1 MAEERK
7 APKLRFP
14 SFTDPWEQRKFSKV
28 FDGLQNNT
36 LSRVELNYESGSV
49 KNVHY
54 GDVLIKFGDYIDA
67 SETELPYISDDT
79 KVDKFKNSFLQD
91 GDIIIADTAEDD
103 TVGKCTEIQGSE
115 GLKLLSGLHTIPC
128 RPKKKYGPK
137 FLGYYINSPAYH
149 NQLKPLMQGIKVT
162 SISKTALQDTDM
174 MIPATIEEQSKIG
187 EYLSNLDSL
196 ITLHQRKCDQVNTLK
211 KAMLQKMF
219 PKEGETVPE
228 IRFPKFTDPW
238 EQRKLGKIG
247 STYTGLSGKTK
258 EDFGHGE
265 GKFITYMN
273 VFLNPVA
280 DLSRTE
286 SVEIDKSQNEVQYG
300 DVFFTTSSETP
311 EEVGMSSVWLEN
323 SVNTYLNSFCF
334 GYRPTED
341 IDPYYL
347 AYMLRSDSIRSKIVY
362 LAQGI
367 SRYNI
372 SKNKVMEID
381 IPLPDKEEQKQIGKY
396 FKDLD
401 NLITLHQRKRDELK
415 ELKKGLLQQM
425 FV

>member
-1 MAEERK
+1 MENNK
-7 APKLRFP
+7 NVPDIRFKD
-14 SFTDPWEQRKFSKV
+14 FTDS
-28 FDGLQNNT
+28 
-36 LSRVELNYESGSV
+36 
-49 KNVHY
+49 
-54 GDVLIKFGDYIDA
+54 
-67 SETELPYISDDT
+67 
-79 KVDKFKNSFLQD
+79 
-91 GDIIIADTAEDD
+91 
-103 TVGKCTEIQGSE
+103 
-115 GLKLLSGLHTIPC
+115 
-128 RPKKKYGPK
+128 
-137 FLGYYINSPAYH
+137 
-149 NQLKPLMQGIKVT
+149 
-162 SISKTALQDTDM
+162 
-174 MIPATIEEQSKIG
+174 
-187 EYLSNLDSL
+187 
-196 ITLHQRKCDQVNTLK
+196 
-211 KAMLQKMF
+211 
-219 PKEGETVPE
+219 
-228 IRFPKFTDPW
+228 W

-334 GYRPTED
+334 GYRPIED

-401 NLITLHQRKRDELK
+401 NLITLHQRKLEKLK
-415 ELKKGLLQQM
+415 NIKKSMLERM